1 MVKRNDALKEAAQ
14 VLRREAN
21 ELAMWSM
28 AVKGTPNNP
37 PHRVLLT
44 ISMEI
49 DRLRKIADTIEPKT
63 NHP

>member
-1 MVKRNDALKEAAQ
+1 MKRDEALKEAVQ

-28 AVKGTPNNP
+28 AVKGTTNNP

-63 NHP
+63 PRP